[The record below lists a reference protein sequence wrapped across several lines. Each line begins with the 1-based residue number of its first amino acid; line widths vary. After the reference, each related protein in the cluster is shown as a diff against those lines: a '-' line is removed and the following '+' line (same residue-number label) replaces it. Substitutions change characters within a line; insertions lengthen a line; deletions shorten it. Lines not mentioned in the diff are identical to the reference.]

1 LVVQVDDTET
11 GRGDWV
17 GRIRDVVG
25 VFVAASGS
33 FGGIRR
39 ETVGVGGAGLSVLP
53 NRHAASYP
61 PSNVL

>member
-1 LVVQVDDTET
+1 
-11 GRGDWV
+11 V